1 MLLGRLGEAGFLI
14 LPAGII
20 KKEERS
26 VKRLLC
32 FLLAACLLL
41 FAGCRPADVLSS
53 ALPAPGLPS
62 PSPLP
67 SPDGAQTAEPQGPSG
82 AENTPAPS
90 PSSGPPAQTPIAP
103 QTPADSELVRVAD
116 YIPTIRQELHYATTG
131 NYTQTKIYDFTDA
144 YLRYGTIKKLQQ
156 ACNALAEQGLGLKIW
171 DGFRPVAAQA
181 RLWELCPDPTYVS
194 HPVTGNRTHCRGNT
208 VDVTLVDLATGE
220 ELPMPTGYDDFT
232 AAADRDYSDCSPEA
246 AANAQLLETTMESCG
261 FRPYFNEWWHFT
273 DTTDYP
279 VEEFFDPAVPTLWIA
294 NCDEFISLR
303 QSPGGAVLLRIP
315 KGGTVKLRRWEGK
328 YAFVR
333 YGGQEGYVLT
343 NYILPKEESYL
354 SDCLE
359 TVVPTS
365 SYSYEQ
371 LLADLS
377 ALKERHPGAVTAGSI
392 GLTELGREIPV
403 LCIGD
408 PDNAEYHV
416 LLQGAIHG
424 REHLTAWLLM
434 ALADYW
440 LDHGILGYGS
450 ICYHI
455 IPMANP
461 DGVTI
466 SQTAAL
472 GSEQQAIYQS
482 DRENGYTAGSP
493 SEYAAQWK
501 ANGKGVDI
509 NRNFPAG
516 WELIESRSAPSSQ
529 QYRGSAPFSSR
540 EAAALRDYT
549 LRFDFDATISYHATG
564 SLIYYEY
571 GSRQEANAL
580 SLSLGQAVS
589 EVTGYELIDSSG
601 VDGAGYKDWAIDEL
615 GIPSLTIE
623 VGCEEAALAEREI
636 ASIFVRSQRV
646 LPAIAQ
652 WLQRA

>member
-1 MLLGRLGEAGFLI
+1 M
-14 LPAGII
+14 
-20 KKEERS
+20 
-26 VKRLLC
+26 
-32 FLLAACLLL
+32 
-41 FAGCRPADVLSS
+41 
-53 ALPAPGLPS
+53 
-62 PSPLP
+62 
-67 SPDGAQTAEPQGPSG
+67 
-82 AENTPAPS
+82 
-90 PSSGPPAQTPIAP
+90 
-103 QTPADSELVRVAD
+103 
-116 YIPTIRQELHYATTG
+116 
-131 NYTQTKIYDFTDA
+131 
-144 YLRYGTIKKLQQ
+144 
-156 ACNALAEQGLGLKIW
+156 
-171 DGFRPVAAQA
+171 
-181 RLWELCPDPTYVS
+181 
-194 HPVTGNRTHCRGNT
+194 
-208 VDVTLVDLATGE
+208 
-220 ELPMPTGYDDFT
+220 
-232 AAADRDYSDCSPEA
+232 
-246 AANAQLLETTMESCG
+246 
-261 FRPYFNEWWHFT
+261 
-273 DTTDYP
+273 
-279 VEEFFDPAVPTLWIA
+279 
-294 NCDEFISLR
+294 
-303 QSPGGAVLLRIP
+303 
-315 KGGTVKLRRWEGK
+315 
-328 YAFVR
+328 R

-377 ALKERHPGAVTAGSI
+377 ALKELHPGAVTAGSI

-408 PDNAEYHV
+408 PGNAEYHV

-493 SEYAAQWK
+493 NEYAAQWK

-529 QYRGSAPFSSR
+529 QYRGRRAISEW

-636 ASIFVRSQRV
+636 ASISCAASGCCPPSRSGYSEPDHPGDACGPRPPIKQKRGVNDETSPVRLSGRRLLAGPCGLLQCRRRP
-646 LPAIAQ
+646 LPASFRHGKGGGRFAGKRGLDRKEHSAFRRSAGAGTRLFALCPAGAGLCHVRQFFRPSALRFYRCLFALRHGKKTATGVRGTGRPGPGAEDLGRLPPLGAQ
-652 WLQRA
+652 EELNGLYPAFLSGEDLSDHNRAGRWISPSSI